1 MHQYDPLKERI
12 VMDFWSFCEVFR
24 NSWLW
29 LLTRTCQDENA
40 YLFWFVWA
48 DNSWLPFV
56 RANVCRPLQVSN
68 DSTSLKSKIWSLDLN
83 KIRKVVNFE
92 LSRWRKWDAF
102 AFCHMCW
109 DSGFPVPRSTKKQ
122 TNKQNRRKC
131 LLNFDLVFMVWLPT
145 GLRPYNRS
153 NTQLSCNH
161 LSIHFPK

>member
-1 MHQYDPLKERI
+1 MRFYIAPFFCVNCSESESVLCFKSVSLKCLL
-12 VMDFWSFCEVFR
+12 SFR
-24 NSWLW
+24 
-29 LLTRTCQDENA
+29 
-40 YLFWFVWA
+40 
-48 DNSWLPFV
+48 SWLPFV

-102 AFCHMCW
+102 AFCRMCW
-109 DSGFPVPRSTKKQ
+109 DSGFPIPPSTKKQ
-122 TNKQNRRKC
+122 INKQNQKKC